1 MPILLNRTRM
11 YLNKPREADID
22 VPYCTMFS
30 DAELLE
36 IYEEFNYQ
44 DASLL
49 GRPSNGFIVLLW
61 LIKKAWVWKSLT
73 LLGLTSLQASSL
85 QSRCTKI
92 LLAGTFLKTELM
104 KS

>member
-49 GRPSNGFIVLLW
+49 GRPSNGFIVTLAYQ
-61 LIKKAWVWKSLT
+61 KAF
-73 LLGLTSLQASSL
+73 GLEESNNYW
-85 QSRCTKI
+85 I
-92 LLAGTFLKTELM
+92 
-104 KS
+104 